1 MENFRKRKKKKKKDK
16 DSGSRESRGRI
27 SSKLLSERRSEK
39 RRRSKSPE
47 FRVPK
52 KKSRHN
58 RDKGGWGA
66 VTKKDVSR
74 HRGKSRNKGAGHDE
88 WDNDTSHGVLVG
100 RKSRSR
106 TPALASEWDM
116 PSPSYKPDGVSTPL
130 LTPRNRITGRSINR
144 GLFNNSSVD
153 SKIDVSFKREWKSE
167 EDRIDRAWY
176 QNEGAQ
182 DVDDV
187 QFLGK
192 PDSFVSR
199 RTARHKTSREKT
211 REEKKREQEEAAAAT
226 QSGGD
231 KKKKPWENL
240 PSERRIDGERFEE
253 QMMVRAGVAKYKAVD
268 TDFSQEVQFRVNLIV
283 RSIHPP
289 FLDGRE
295 VFTKQLD
302 PVSVVK
308 DETSDLAVVA
318 RKGSEVLKKYKENK
332 DRFRATKRFWEVKGT
347 KTGDLLGE
355 EREAEKFDEGD
366 KSYDHRKSNKYAD
379 HIDIEQKAVSEF
391 ARTKTLAEQRRYL
404 PIYSIRSNLMRDIQ
418 DHQII
423 VLVGETG
430 SGKTT
435 QITQYMLEEG
445 YAKNGIIVC
454 TQPRRVAAMSVAK
467 RVADERKCVLGSEVG
482 YTIRFEDCTSPETK
496 IKYCTDGVLLRE
508 ALNKNALDRYS
519 VIIMDEAHERSLH
532 TDILFGV
539 LKDVVKSR
547 YDLKLIVTSATLD
560 AGKFCRF
567 FGDCP
572 EFSIPGRTF
581 EVDEHFSKTP
591 VEDYVDA
598 AVKTIIQIHL
608 HYGPG
613 DILIFMT
620 GQLDIM
626 AVCHLAAD
634 RLKEYE
640 NREPLTILPMYSQLP
655 SDLQAKIFKQTEDGS
670 RKCVVATNIAE
681 TSLTVDGIK
690 YVVDCGYCK
699 LKVYQPR
706 IGMDSLKV
714 TPVSRANA
722 RQRSGRAGRT
732 EPGVCFRLYTH
743 LQFNTEMLEMTV
755 PEIQRANLGN
765 VVLLLKNLG
774 VDDLL
779 TFEFMDPPP
788 QETMV
793 ASMYQ
798 LWMLGALNNTG
809 GVTELGL
816 QMVQFPLDP
825 PLSKMLIY
833 SNTLNCSSEIM
844 TIVAVLSVP
853 NIFFRPDGRA
863 EESDAMREK
872 FMVPES
878 DHLTL
883 LNCYL
888 QWERHSYSG
897 DWCRKHFVNLK
908 SMRKVR
914 EVRAQIEEIM
924 QAERMPVKS
933 CGDEWD
939 VVRKA
944 IASAYFNNA
953 CKIKGFCEYTSM
965 RKGISAHLH
974 PSSAMFGSGYNPD
987 YVIYHELIMTSKEYM
1002 RNVTAV
1008 DPLWLAELAPM
1019 FFDIKQNK
1027 EGRKYQ
1033 EQLQKRIMEEEQQNK
1048 YDEENARKKKQRE
1061 RKIQS
1066 ARNAEY
1072 VGVATLKEMK
1082 ATKRKK
1088 RRRGI

>member
-1 MENFRKRKKKKKKDK
+1 
-16 DSGSRESRGRI
+16 
-27 SSKLLSERRSEK
+27 
-39 RRRSKSPE
+39 
-47 FRVPK
+47 
-52 KKSRHN
+52 
-58 RDKGGWGA
+58 
-66 VTKKDVSR
+66 
-74 HRGKSRNKGAGHDE
+74 
-88 WDNDTSHGVLVG
+88 
-100 RKSRSR
+100 
-106 TPALASEWDM
+106 
-116 PSPSYKPDGVSTPL
+116 
-130 LTPRNRITGRSINR
+130 
-144 GLFNNSSVD
+144 
-153 SKIDVSFKREWKSE
+153 
-167 EDRIDRAWY
+167 
-176 QNEGAQ
+176 
-182 DVDDV
+182 
-187 QFLGK
+187 
-192 PDSFVSR
+192 
-199 RTARHKTSREKT
+199 
-211 REEKKREQEEAAAAT
+211 
-226 QSGGD
+226 
-231 KKKKPWENL
+231 
-240 PSERRIDGERFEE
+240 
-253 QMMVRAGVAKYKAVD
+253 
-268 TDFSQEVQFRVNLIV
+268 
-283 RSIHPP
+283 
-289 FLDGRE
+289 
-295 VFTKQLD
+295 
-302 PVSVVK
+302 
-308 DETSDLAVVA
+308 
-318 RKGSEVLKKYKENK
+318 
-332 DRFRATKRFWEVKGT
+332 
-347 KTGDLLGE
+347 
-355 EREAEKFDEGD
+355 
-366 KSYDHRKSNKYAD
+366 
-379 HIDIEQKAVSEF
+379 
-391 ARTKTLAEQRRYL
+391 
-404 PIYSIRSNLMRDIQ
+404 
-418 DHQII
+418 
-423 VLVGETG
+423 
-430 SGKTT
+430 
-435 QITQYMLEEG
+435 
-445 YAKNGIIVC
+445 
-454 TQPRRVAAMSVAK
+454 
-467 RVADERKCVLGSEVG
+467 
-482 YTIRFEDCTSPETK
+482 
-496 IKYCTDGVLLRE
+496 
-508 ALNKNALDRYS
+508 
-519 VIIMDEAHERSLH
+519 
-532 TDILFGV
+532 
-539 LKDVVKSR
+539 
-547 YDLKLIVTSATLD
+547 
-560 AGKFCRF
+560 
-567 FGDCP
+567 
-572 EFSIPGRTF
+572 
-581 EVDEHFSKTP
+581 
-591 VEDYVDA
+591 VDA

-613 DILIFMT
+613 DILVFMT
-620 GQLDIM
+620 GQLDIT

-634 RLKEYE
+634 RLKDYE
-640 NREPLTILPMYSQLP
+640 NREPLTLLPMYSQLP

-944 IASAYFNNA
+944 IASSYFNNA

-1033 EQLQKRIMEEEQQNK
+1033 EQLQKRIMEEEHQNK
-1048 YDEENARKKKQRE
+1048 VEEENARKKKQRE

-1082 ATKRKK
+1082 AMKRKKK

>member
-1 MENFRKRKKKKKKDK
+1 MDKFRKRKDK
-16 DSGSRESRGRI
+16 SRSHRHDRESR
-27 SSKLLSERRSEK
+27 KSEK
-39 RRRSKSPE
+39 RRRSRSPD

-52 KKSRHN
+52 LKKRKRHG
-58 RDKGGWGA
+58 RKDEWGT
-66 VTKKDVSR
+66 VTKKDVHRSARNSSR
-74 HRGKSRNKGAGHDE
+74 KRGTHDE
-88 WDNDTSHGVLVG
+88 WDNDTSKGVLVG

-116 PSPSYKPDGVSTPL
+116 PSPAYKPDGTSTPV

-144 GLFNNSSVD
+144 GMFDNKSVT
-153 SKIDVSFKREWKSE
+153 SIDLSFKRDWRSE
-167 EDRIDRAWY
+167 EDKIDRAWY

-182 DVDDV
+182 DDDDDN
-187 QFLGK
+187 FLGK
-192 PDSFVSR
+192 ADSFISR
-199 RTARHKTSREKT
+199 RAARQQEKLQKK
-211 REEKKREQEEAAAAT
+211 EEEEAAKAKAEA
-226 QSGGD
+226 QA
-231 KKKKPWENL
+231 KKKPWENL

-253 QMMVRAGVAKYKAVD
+253 QMMVRAGVAKYREVE

-332 DRFRATKRFWEVKGT
+332 ERFRATKRFWEVRGT
-347 KTGDLLGE
+347 KTGDILGE
-355 EREAEKFDEGD
+355 EREKEKFDVGAD
-366 KSYDHRKSNKYAD
+366 NYDHRKSNKYAEHMD
-379 HIDIEQKAVSEF
+379 VEQTAVSEF
-391 ARTKTLAEQRRYL
+391 AKTRSLSEQRKFL
-404 PIYSIRSNLMRDIQ
+404 PIYSVRAQLMRVIQ

-423 VLVGETG
+423 VLIGETG

-445 YAKNGIIVC
+445 YARTGIIVC

-467 RVADERKCVLGSEVG
+467 RVSDERKVVLGSEVG
-482 YTIRFEDCTSPETK
+482 YSIRFEDCTSPETK

-508 ALNKNALDRYS
+508 ALNKNALDKYS
-519 VIIMDEAHERSLH
+519 VVIMDEAHERSLH

-560 AGKFCRF
+560 SGKFCRF
-567 FGDCP
+567 YGDCP
-572 EFSIPGRTF
+572 EFSVPGRTF

-613 DILIFMT
+613 DILVFMT
-620 GQLDIM
+620 GQLDIN

-640 NREPLTILPMYSQLP
+640 NREPLTILPIYSQLP
-655 SDLQAKIFKQTEDGS
+655 SDLQAKIFRQTEDGS

-699 LKVYQPR
+699 LKVFQPR

-722 RQRSGRAGRT
+722 RQRAGRAGRT
-732 EPGVCFRLYTH
+732 GPGVCFRLYTH

-809 GVTELGL
+809 GVTDLGL

-825 PLSKMLIY
+825 PLSKMLIF
-833 SNTLNCSSEIM
+833 SNKLNCSSEIM

-883 LNCYL
+883 LNCFL

-908 SMRKVR
+908 AMRKVR
-914 EVRAQIEEIM
+914 EVRAQIEDIM
-924 QAERMPVKS
+924 QAEKMPVKS

-939 VVRKA
+939 IVRKA
-944 IASAYFNNA
+944 ICSAYFNNA
-953 CKIKGFCEYTSM
+953 CKIKGFCEYMSM
-965 RKGISAHLH
+965 RKGICAHLH

-1033 EQLQKRIMEEEQQNK
+1033 EELHKRIMEEEHAK
-1048 YDEENARKKKQRE
+1048 KVEEEREKSQKEREKKMQA
-1061 RKIQS
+1061 
-1066 ARNAEY
+1066 ARNAEF
-1072 VGVATLKEMK
+1072 VGLVSLRELKAM
-1082 ATKRKK
+1082 KRKT